1 MAYNIRALTLN
12 FQDNIHAYVSVLYKM
27 PNTAGII
34 LCTCPDKHS
43 AEKIAH
49 LLIADNL
56 AACVNIVPGI
66 TSIYKWKGQ
75 IESAQEH
82 LLLIKSNVS
91 NYPLLETAIKA
102 HHPYELP
109 EIIAIPIVNGLPEY
123 LNWIDS
129 CLSSK

>member
-1 MAYNIRALTLN
+1 
-12 FQDNIHAYVSVLYKM
+12 M
-27 PNTAGII
+27 PNTAEII

-43 AEKIAH
+43 AEKIAR
-49 LLIADNL
+49 LLITDNL

-66 TSIYKWKGQ
+66 TSIYKWKDQ
-75 IESAQEH
+75 IDSAQEH
-82 LLLIKSNVS
+82 LLLIKSNRG
-91 NYPLLETAIKA
+91 NYPMLETAIKG